1 MEDVW
6 PDGGCLVG
14 GLPTRIPGNSVC
26 TTFYLSTLILIF
38 REEEE
43 DNFKKF
49 WRGYIYQRCKNFFQ
63 TASLPPCLPPTKG
76 ASLTN
81 IHRPDDYPTELVHS
95 ICLLRLPILAAFSQ
109 IGSSGGDYFGWPL
122 AKLRPR
128 QENICVLE

>member
-6 PDGGCLVG
+6 SDGACLVG

-63 TASLPPCLPPTKG
+63 TASLPPCL
-76 ASLTN
+76 
-81 IHRPDDYPTELVHS
+81 HPTELARYYRWFTRPKVS
-95 ICLLRLPILAAFSQ
+95 PLAAPTD
-109 IGSSGGDYFGWPL
+109 GSLESSFARVGWRIFGLMEDVW
-122 AKLRPR
+122 
-128 QENICVLE
+128 